1 MAIEEKVI
9 QPESVTNA
17 EQSVTDTPSQTAQPT
32 QPQAPDLT
40 AVKTQY
46 EEKIAALTKQVA
58 EEQEKF
64 KGAKNKLDEVYKKKE
79 EQRKQELE
87 DQGQWKTLWEEA
99 NNTNQ
104 GLQQENMS
112 LKQSLEDMKTSNE
125 MASTKQTALAAIS
138 NLGAINAE
146 QTLSLLQSNL
156 QKNADGKVVI
166 LNGGVEQDLNTYL
179 STLKNPGS
187 GWEHHFKPSSAAGMG
202 AKPSPIANASGG
214 QVNPWKT
221 GNLTQQMLISE
232 QDPQLAA
239 VLKQEAQK

>member
-1 MAIEEKVI
+1 
-9 QPESVTNA
+9 VTNA
-17 EQSVTDTPSQTAQPT
+17 EQPVAETTS
-32 QPQAPDLT
+32 QPQAPNLD
-40 AVKTQY
+40 AVKAEY
-46 EEKIAALTKQVA
+46 EAKLAAARKEAA
-58 EEQEKF
+58 EAQEKF
-64 KGAKNKLDEVYKKKE
+64 KGIKGKLDDVYKQKD

-99 NNTNQ
+99 NKTAQ
-104 GLQQENMS
+104 EREQQIMNLS
-112 LKQSLEDMKTSNE
+112 QQLDDLKTSNE
-125 MASTKQTALAAIS
+125 MASTKTTALAAIS

-146 QTLSLLQSNL
+146 QTLSLLQSKL
-156 QKNADGKVVI
+156 QKNSDGKVVV

-179 STLKNPGS
+179 SSLKNPGS

-202 AKPSPIANASGG
+202 AKPSPTSNAGGG

-221 GNLTQQMLISE
+221 GNLTQQMILLE